1 MVRGFVTLLFVLTA
15 PWIRPLPFY
24 YDLYTF
30 RGENG
35 QTTVVAAFAVPA
47 ERLQRER
54 DDQGVRYRFDVT
66 LVLSDTA
73 IRSVTRTD
81 DSVFVSVPY
90 PLAREHLLF
99 THVELQAPPSAST
112 LQRVVMTDAT
122 TPGIGQLY
130 DSPFPIPD
138 YTGTHLMLSDIAM
151 GQPGVRGGWRRGD
164 VTLALLPTSQF
175 PGSSFDVYYEIYNL
189 PFGHR
194 YDTEISI
201 ESIDESDAARPAEDP
216 PVRTRFFG
224 HSAAGTDATQIE
236 LRRVE
241 ASLGRGRYRLTVR
254 VTDEVSGQVASRSRI
269 FRVRGGGR
277 GATMVPALPS
287 RRVGGPG

>member
-1 MVRGFVTLLFVLTA
+1 MVRAIVTLLFVLTA
-15 PWIRPLPFY
+15 ASFRPLPFY
-24 YDLYTF
+24 YDIYTF
-30 RGENG
+30 RGDG
-35 QTTVVAAFAVPA
+35 GSTTVVAAFAVPA

-54 DDQGVRYRFDVT
+54 DDEGVRYRFDVT

-73 IRSVTRTD
+73 LHSVSRTD
-81 DSVFVSVPY
+81 DSVYVSVPY

-99 THVELQAPPSAST
+99 THVELQAPPSGTT

-138 YTGTHLMLSDIAM
+138 YTGAHLMLSDIAM
-151 GQPGVRGGWRRGD
+151 GQPDAAAGWRRGD

-175 PGSSFDVYYEIYNL
+175 PGSSFDVFYEIYNL

-194 YDTEISI
+194 YATEISI
-201 ESIDESDAARPAEDP
+201 ESIDEADEARLGEDP
-216 PVRTRFFG
+216 PVSTRFSN
-224 HSAAGTDATQIE
+224 HSAAGANGTQPE
-236 LRRVE
+236 LRRVD
-241 ASLGRGRYRLTVR
+241 ASLGRGRYRLTVT
-254 VTDEVSGQVASRSRI
+254 VTDEVTRQTARASRT

-287 RRVGGPG
+287 RRRGGSD